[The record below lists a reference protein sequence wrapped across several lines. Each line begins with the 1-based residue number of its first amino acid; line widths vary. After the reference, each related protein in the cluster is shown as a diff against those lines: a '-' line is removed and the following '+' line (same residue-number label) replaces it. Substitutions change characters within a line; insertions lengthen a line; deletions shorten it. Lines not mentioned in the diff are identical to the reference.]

1 MERLRRYIQEEN
13 LDTKSRKR
21 ELVYQRFYIY
31 KYLKEENSHNSLA
44 WIGQEF
50 GRDHATVIHGLREY
64 EKYKDD
70 RLFLEYTK
78 QVRELFPMGEESTGV
93 THSTLMFQ
101 ILAQQ
106 NRRLVVI

>member
-1 MERLRRYIQEEN
+1 MQQEHPISQIIALKKLLESFENKTPVQAKFIEALKNQN

-64 EKYKDD
+64 EKYKQAVS
-70 RLFLEYTK
+70 K
-78 QVRELFPMGEESTGV
+78 
-93 THSTLMFQ
+93 
-101 ILAQQ
+101 
-106 NRRLVVI
+106 NNN

>member
-44 WIGQEF
+44 WIGS
-50 GRDHATVIHGLREY
+50 R
-64 EKYKDD
+64 
-70 RLFLEYTK
+70 
-78 QVRELFPMGEESTGV
+78 VRS
-93 THSTLMFQ
+93 
-101 ILAQQ
+101 
-106 NRRLVVI
+106 